1 MEEEKVTLSSVRE
14 RLQSFIDSRGIT
26 DREFCRRIGV
36 SPAYVTSM
44 RKSVSPAVME
54 RISSVYPMLNPE
66 WLLAGSGEMLLNVPK
81 EELRKPGELLPSEKL
96 DVILE
101 EIRNEKA
108 RLQEANYNLIEI
120 VKKQQETI
128 TELSLELKKANARTV
143 EDATCA
149 AVG

>member
-54 RISSVYPMLNPE
+54 KISSVYPMLNPE
-66 WLLAGSGEMLLNVPK
+66 WLLAGNGEMLLNAQK
-81 EELRKPGELLPSEKL
+81 EEIRKPGELLPSEKL

-101 EIRNEKA
+101 EIRKEKA